1 MEIKVNVEVSLSKAT
16 TEFLAAALGA
26 AKPKTAAPEAAQEV
40 AEVPAAE
47 EKPKRTRPSRAKEK
61 PAVEAA
67 PVEEKPAAEEADAFN
82 ELPVEEQLSTLQA
95 TVSDLTRN
103 GRVNELRAILGAL
116 GVAKTRELTPG
127 QYLDFNTALQR
138 LIAGDP
144 VDDITSDLIPF

>member
-40 AEVPAAE
+40 AEVPAE
-47 EKPKRTRPSRAKEK
+47 EEEPKRTRPSRAKEK
-61 PAVEAA
+61 PV
-67 PVEEKPAAEEADAFN
+67 VEEKPAVEEADAFDT
-82 ELPVEEQLSTLQA
+82 LPVEEQLSTLQA

-127 QYLDFNTALQR
+127 QYLEFNTALQR

-144 VDDITSDLIPF
+144 VDAITTDLVPF